1 MKNKDININIS
12 PSGKKEPIYT
22 QAAKWVTSAISN
34 AKWTKILKVYF
45 VMFFFLATGIM
56 AFYAYNIVKNETFIS
71 KTADRLTNEVSE
83 QENLRDFVVSPKVQH
98 DIDVILYT
106 LNADRVFIFELH
118 NGKKNISGLPFR
130 YADMSY
136 EVANREAGVDRCYR
150 NYQDIPLNMYT
161 YPHHLFKTKIFIG
174 TVDEIE
180 KIDYD
185 FAKSIREDGGKY
197 IALCYLNGID
207 GPLGFLGV
215 SFHRLDNLP
224 DSAILES
231 KLKEYGSKISE
242 LLDMKAQLK
251 NINNGKK

>member
-1 MKNKDININIS
+1 
-12 PSGKKEPIYT
+12 
-22 QAAKWVTSAISN
+22 
-34 AKWTKILKVYF
+34 
-45 VMFFFLATGIM
+45 
-56 AFYAYNIVKNETFIS
+56 
-71 KTADRLTNEVSE
+71 
-83 QENLRDFVVSPKVQH
+83 
-98 DIDVILYT
+98 
-106 LNADRVFIFELH
+106 
-118 NGKKNISGLPFR
+118 
-130 YADMSY
+130 
-136 EVANREAGVDRCYR
+136 
-150 NYQDIPLNMYT
+150 MYT

-215 SFHRLDNLP
+215 SLHRLDYLP

-242 LLDMKAQLK
+242 LLEMKAQLK